1 LKHFVLLKIL
11 VLLDLIQNVPG
22 KMRAVGSFFRLKSI
36 RRKLVIFV
44 LLALGLFVWFASVR
58 SVTAVQA
65 KKDKVDEVELDEVG
79 KFVLLEK
86 YKY

>member
-1 LKHFVLLKIL
+1 
-11 VLLDLIQNVPG
+11 
-22 KMRAVGSFFRLKSI
+22 M
-36 RRKLVIFV
+36 IFV

-58 SVTAVQA
+58 SGTAVQA
-65 KKDKVDEVELDEVG
+65 KEDKVDEVELDEVG